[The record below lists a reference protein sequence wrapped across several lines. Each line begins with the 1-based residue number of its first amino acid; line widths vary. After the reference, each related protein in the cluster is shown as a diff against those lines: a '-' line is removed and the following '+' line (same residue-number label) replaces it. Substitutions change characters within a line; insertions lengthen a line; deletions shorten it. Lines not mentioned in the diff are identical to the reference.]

1 MIQKTTLYLTHCIVF
16 LSLLLFTEAN
26 LHAQAP
32 SISPQQ
38 VAFERICAGDIV
50 DGVKF
55 NQYFVT
61 YTYLNFP
68 AGAVFEAQL
77 SDEFGDF
84 TNPTA
89 TTTLETV
96 QITATQQRLKF
107 AVPTNLKG
115 SDSYSLRIISTNNP
129 SAQPSQRVKNFSNK
143 TTFSAYYMSYVNSF
157 FINNKD
163 QNATI
168 CSGGNLTL
176 SVYNPTPEVP
186 ESSPANNSNLKY
198 KWYKDEVLIAGQS
211 GSSVIVSSTGVYYA
225 EIDYGFCTS
234 ENISSNRVTVT
245 SSSSGSAVTVTS
257 SLGNPFCSNGSG
269 TILTATSGNSYVWKK
284 NGVVI
289 PGVTTRTYTANDAG
303 IYTVEVDFGGCIAT
317 GSIDLKVNGFSA
329 SIDVPDTYELKE
341 GETLSVSLT
350 TDATTPTIQWYL
362 NNNPI
367 DGATTLNYLVSV
379 RGNYKVIISQAAGCV
394 ASREFNFRIT
404 SELDAQTSVIPNIVN
419 LKGNYPYWNV
429 PDVYKTNTTKI
440 IILSSNGEVMYDDV
454 GSNYDPE
461 FNSFIKDFKNVNP
474 VYYYVIQ
481 SDTGEK
487 KGSITVIK

>member
-1 MIQKTTLYLTHCIVF
+1 MIRKTTLYLTHCVVF

-26 LHAQAP
+26 LHAQIS

-38 VAFERICAGDIV
+38 VSFERICAGDIV

-55 NQYFVT
+55 NEYSVSF
-61 YTYLNFP
+61 TYLNFP
-68 AGAVFEAQL
+68 ADVVFEAQL
-77 SDEFGDF
+77 SDEFGNF

-89 TTTLETV
+89 TTTLETIQV
-96 QITATQQRLKF
+96 SATQQTIKF

-115 SDSYSLRIISTNNP
+115 SDSYSLRIISNKNV
-129 SAQPSQRVKNFSNK
+129 QSQRVKNFSGN

-186 ESSPANNSNLKY
+186 ESSPANSSNLKY
-198 KWYKDEVLIAGQS
+198 KWYKDDVLIAGQTA
-211 GSSVIVSSTGVYYA
+211 SSIIVSSTGVYYA

-245 SSSSGSAVTVTS
+245 SSSSGSAVTISS
-257 SLGNPFCSNGSG
+257 SLGNPFCPNGSG
-269 TILTATSGNSYVWKK
+269 TVLLATSGNSYVWKK
-284 NGVVI
+284 DGVVI
-289 PGVTTRTYTANDAG
+289 PGVTTRSYTADNAG

-329 SIDVPDTYELKE
+329 SIDVADEHILGE
-341 GETLSVSLT
+341 GETLNVSLT

-362 NNNPI
+362 NDNPI
-367 DGATTLNYLVSV
+367 NGANALSYLVTL
-379 RGNYKVIISQAAGCV
+379 RGNYKVVISQASGCV
-394 ASREFNFRIT
+394 ATREFNFRIKAPAGPAT
-404 SELDAQTSVIPNIVN
+404 VIPNIVN
-419 LKGNYPYWNV
+419 LNTNPYWNI
-429 PDVYKTNTTKI
+429 PDEYKTNTTKI
-440 IILSSNGEVMYDDV
+440 IILSSNGEVMFNDV

-461 FNSFIKDFKNVNP
+461 LNSFIKDFKNVNP